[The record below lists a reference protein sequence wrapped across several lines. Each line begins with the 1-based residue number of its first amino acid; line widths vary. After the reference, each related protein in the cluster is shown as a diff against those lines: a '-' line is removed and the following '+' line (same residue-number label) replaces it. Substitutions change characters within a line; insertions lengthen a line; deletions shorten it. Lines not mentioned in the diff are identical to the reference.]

1 MDTWLTWH
9 TKKEEIKKETVVR
22 IGRLYKQALA
32 EYVRVVLMDSA
43 DTGNGSGEAK
53 EEKDVLIQKEK
64 EDFNGVYSATFLTL
78 TSLGMSGKD
87 AWKLMQ
93 GWEQEMGVSV
103 TLMGD
108 GEDSPNGGKA
118 IPDGGEKAREKVT
131 DNAGAC
137 GCLVLLVVL
146 LVILAFLM

>member
-32 EYVRVVLMDSA
+32 EYVRVVLMDRA
-43 DTGNGSGEAK
+43 DPGSEEAK
-53 EEKDVLIQKEK
+53 EEKDALIQKEQ

-108 GEDSPNGGKA
+108 GEDSPNGRKA
-118 IPDGGEKAREKVT
+118 IPDGGEKAREEVT

-146 LVILAFLM
+146 FGILVFLM

>member
-9 TKKEEIKKETVVR
+9 TKEEEIKKETVVR

-43 DTGNGSGEAK
+43 DPGSEEAK
-53 EEKDVLIQKEK
+53 EEKEALIKKEQ

-108 GEDSPNGGKA
+108 GEDNTNGGKS
-118 IPDGGEKAREKVT
+118 IPDGGEKIRGNVT

-146 LVILAFLM
+146 FVILAFLM

>member
-9 TKKEEIKKETVVR
+9 TKEEEIKKETVVR

-32 EYVRVVLMDSA
+32 EYIRVVLMDSA
-43 DTGNGSGEAK
+43 DPGSEEEK
-53 EEKDVLIQKEK
+53 EEKEALIQKEQ

-108 GEDSPNGGKA
+108 GEDNPNGGKS
-118 IPDGGEKAREKVT
+118 IPDGGEKIRGNVT

-146 LVILAFLM
+146 FVILAFLM